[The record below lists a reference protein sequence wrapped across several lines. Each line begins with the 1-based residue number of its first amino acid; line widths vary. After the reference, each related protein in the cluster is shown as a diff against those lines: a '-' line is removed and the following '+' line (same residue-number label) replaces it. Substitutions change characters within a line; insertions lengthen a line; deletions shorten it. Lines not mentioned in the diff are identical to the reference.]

1 MWYYGTSRHQI
12 LNLML
17 FSYCFAEE
25 KNAVHVITAH
35 CPVLR
40 ILPFIPYTINDFSD
54 LQDNAQRFASVVSR
68 NAATEGTL
76 RTLMQ
81 ESSRVATKWAK
92 VKLATTKQKMI
103 RISILMM
110 IAPKMWTFNQT
121 KTGSHSRLKTLTLI
135 SKFII
140 LCWVFTEVLSR

>member
-1 MWYYGTSRHQI
+1 
-12 LNLML
+12 ML

-81 ESSRVATKWAK
+81 ESSRVATK
-92 VKLATTKQKMI
+92 
-103 RISILMM
+103 
-110 IAPKMWTFNQT
+110 
-121 KTGSHSRLKTLTLI
+121 
-135 SKFII
+135 
-140 LCWVFTEVLSR
+140 